1 MKASGNG
8 TPETCASN
16 LLRIVR
22 GEVPYDRV
30 RGRNGAL
37 VDQPNAT
44 DEAIADAE
52 WLLET
57 YEPRV
62 NVESIEENPE
72 AALSGDFS
80 TLVNITR
87 KEDEEE
93 WQSSIS

>member
-1 MKASGNG
+1 MKAHGNSK
-8 TPETCASN
+8 PETCASN

-30 RGRNGAL
+30 RGRDGAL

-44 DEAIADAE
+44 DEAVADAE
-52 WLLET
+52 WVLET

-62 NVESIEENPE
+62 DAESIVGSGEEAKSGE
-72 AALSGDFS
+72 FAL
-80 TLVNITR
+80 LVDIDR

-93 WQSSIS
+93 

>member
-1 MKASGNG
+1 MKAHGNG

-30 RGRNGAL
+30 RGRDGAL
-37 VDQPNAT
+37 IDMANAT
-44 DEAIADAE
+44 DDATADIE

-62 NVESIEENPE
+62 TVENVATTAEVPHSGEF
-72 AALSGDFS
+72 AAL
-80 TLVNITR
+80 VNFKR
-87 KEDEEE
+87 KEDGE
-93 WQSSIS
+93 

>member
-1 MKASGNG
+1 MKAHGNG
-8 TPETCASN
+8 RPETCASN

-22 GEVPYDRV
+22 GEVPFDRV
-30 RGRNGAL
+30 RGRDGAL

-62 NVESIEENPE
+62 EVDSIEDNNDE
-72 AALSGDFS
+72 AITGDFS
-80 TLVNITR
+80 TLVKIRR
-87 KEDEEE
+87 KEVEE
-93 WQSSIS
+93 

>member
-1 MKASGNG
+1 MKAHGNG
-8 TPETCASN
+8 NPETCASN

-30 RGRNGAL
+30 RGREGAL

-44 DEAIADAE
+44 DEAVADAE
-52 WLLET
+52 WVLET

-62 NVESIEENPE
+62 DAE
-72 AALSGDFS
+72 
-80 TLVNITR
+80 NITGSGEAVKNGEFALLVDINR

-93 WQSSIS
+93 

>member
-1 MKASGNG
+1 MKAHGNG

-30 RGRNGAL
+30 RGRDGAL

-44 DEAIADAE
+44 DEAVADAE
-52 WLLET
+52 WVLET

-62 NVESIEENPE
+62 DVESIEANPE
-72 AALSGDFS
+72 ALLSGDFA
-80 TLVNITR
+80 TIVNITR
-87 KEDEEE
+87 KEDDEEA
-93 WQSSIS
+93 